1 MTITP
6 PTPPKKNKT
15 KNNGRRKGITQL
27 FDSFKFVQILFFLRL
42 NTLQLVKQG
51 ERADWM
57 MWRKSLPRLNFPCL
71 SKVDDFAGV

>member
-6 PTPPKKNKT
+6 PPLKKKI
-15 KNNGRRKGITQL
+15 NNGRQNGITQL
-27 FDSFKFVQILFFLRL
+27 FDSFKFVEILFFLRL

-51 ERADWM
+51 ARADWM
-57 MWRKSLPRLNFPCL
+57 TWRKSLPRLNFPCL